1 MRIVITF
8 FRIRPEDGAHA
19 QVGREV
25 GVVRNLDEALTL
37 ASSLAQSLAMPQRP
51 DAVTI
56 FDEAG
61 RELHSCA
68 FALLLPPHERRTP

>member
-19 QVGREV
+19 QVGREDGEV
-25 GVVRNLDEALTL
+25 SNFDEALAL
-37 ASSLAQSLAMPQRP
+37 ASSLAQSLDMPQRP

-68 FALLLPPHERRTP
+68 FALLLPPERRTP